1 MLGATPGDRRRVG
14 RADSRATRGAFVTDV
29 AHLVL
34 AGETPQVLGER
45 LGCALMGTPQQGT
58 SRDTA
63 GWPPARLIPTVGIR
77 GDEDRERR
85 ATSSL
90 LAVMR
95 AVPEFGHALLKELG
109 APKSPVIE
117 TFAEVRFKDA
127 TGKTVIPDGAI
138 VCRRGQKEWTCLVEV
153 KTAGAPLRPEQ
164 VNSYV
169 DIARDHGFD
178 GVLTISNQITARSDE
193 SPVVVDK
200 RKLKRTALWHFSWW
214 RVLTEAIVQH
224 RFRGIS
230 DPDQAW
236 ILGELIAY
244 LDSEA
249 SGAGGFGDMGDKWVG
264 VRKAA
269 HDGTLRASDTEAST
283 VADRWEEFTQYLC
296 LGLSQDLGRSVT
308 SPRPRGQTTAA
319 RLDESVKELATQGT
333 LTASLRV
340 PDAVGDIRIRADLR
354 ARRTLTSVTI
364 DAPREGRAKP
374 RINWLLRQLADAP
387 GDLRVEAAFPNA
399 RQTTSALLA
408 DIRDEPE
415 KLLYP
420 ADPKREPKAFTVTL
434 ARPMGQKRGK
444 EEGSFVRETRSQTF
458 DFYRDIVQQLKSWQ
472 ARPPKLRGQD
482 EDVSAT
488 PSPEPPP
495 FEQADQREV
504 GEALDPLASL
514 DAP

>member
-1 MLGATPGDRRRVG
+1 MAV
-14 RADSRATRGAFVTDV
+14 SR
-29 AHLVL
+29 
-34 AGETPQVLGER
+34 
-45 LGCALMGTPQQGT
+45 QGT
-58 SRDTA
+58 SGLDTS
-63 GWPPARLIPTVGIR
+63 GWHPARLIPTAGIR
-77 GDEDRERR
+77 GQEEQERR

-109 APKSPVIE
+109 APKAPVIE
-117 TFAEVRFKDA
+117 TFTEVRFKADD
-127 TGKTVIPDGAI
+127 GKTVIPDGAI
-138 VCRRGQKEWTCLVEV
+138 VCRRGGKEWTCLVEV
-153 KTAGAPLRPEQ
+153 KTGGAPLRPHQ
-164 VNSYV
+164 VNGYLDV
-169 DIARDHGFD
+169 ARDNKFD
-178 GVLTISNQITARSDE
+178 GVLTISNQITGRSDE

-244 LDSEA
+244 LDSAA
-249 SGAGGFGDMGDKWVG
+249 SGAGGFEDMGDKWVA

-269 HDGTLRASDTEAST
+269 HDGILRASDAEASV
-283 VADRWEEFTQYLC
+283 VAERWQEFTQYLC
-296 LGLSQDLGRSVT
+296 LGLSQDLGTDVT
-308 SPRPRGQTTAA
+308 APRPRGQAASA
-319 RLDESVKELATQGT
+319 RLAESVKELAERGT

-340 PDAVGDIRIRADLR
+340 PDAVGDICIRADLR

-374 RINWLLRQLADAP
+374 RLNWLLRQLPDAP
-387 GDLRVEAAFPNA
+387 ADLQIEAVFPNA
-399 RQTTSALLA
+399 RQTTSELLA
-408 DIRDEPE
+408 DAREEPE

-434 ARPMGQKRGK
+434 ARAMGQKRGK
-444 EEGSFVRETRSQTF
+444 AEGSFVRETRAQTF
-458 DFYRDIVQQLKSWQ
+458 DFYRDIVQQLKVWQ
-472 ARPPKLRGQD
+472 ARPPKLRGK
-482 EDVSAT
+482 EADVTQA

-495 FEQADQREV
+495 FEQADVQEA
-504 GEALDPLASL
+504 GEATDALASA
-514 DAP
+514 DSP

>member
-1 MLGATPGDRRRVG
+1 M
-14 RADSRATRGAFVTDV
+14 ATRGTLGVDTDEW
-29 AHLVL
+29 H
-34 AGETPQVLGER
+34 
-45 LGCALMGTPQQGT
+45 
-58 SRDTA
+58 
-63 GWPPARLIPTVGIR
+63 PARLIPTAGIR
-77 GDEDRERR
+77 GQEEQERR

-127 TGKTVIPDGAI
+127 EGKTVIPDGAI
-138 VCRRGQKEWTCLVEV
+138 VCRRGQKEWICLVEV
-153 KTAGAPLRPEQ
+153 KTASAPLRAEQ
-164 VNSYV
+164 VNSYLDV
-169 DIARDHGFD
+169 ARESGFD
-178 GVLTISNQITARSDE
+178 GVLTISNQLTARSEE
-193 SPVVVDK
+193 SPVNVDK
-200 RKLKRTALWHFSWW
+200 RKLRRTSLWHFSWW

-244 LDSEA
+244 LDNEA
-249 SGAGGFGDMGDKWVG
+249 SGAGGFEDMGEKWVS

-269 HDGTLRASDTEAST
+269 HDGTLRANDVEATAVTE
-283 VADRWEEFTQYLC
+283 RWEEFTQYLC
-296 LGLSQDLGRSVT
+296 LGLSQDLGRLVT
-308 SPRPRGQTTAA
+308 SPRHRGQTTAA
-319 RLDESVKELATQGT
+319 RLDESVKELAEQGT

-364 DAPREGRAKP
+364 EAPREGRAKP

-387 GDLRVEAAFPNA
+387 GDLRIEAAFPNA
-399 RQTTSALLA
+399 RQTTSELLA
-408 DIRDEPE
+408 DAREDPE

-420 ADPKREPKAFTVTL
+420 TERRREPRAFTVTL

-444 EEGSFVRETRSQTF
+444 TEGSFVRETRAQTF
-458 DFYRDIVQQLKSWQ
+458 DFYRDIVQQLKPWQ
-472 ARPPKLRGQD
+472 ARPPKLRPQD
-482 EDVSAT
+482 GDVAQL

-495 FEQADQREV
+495 FEQADEREV
-504 GEALDPLASL
+504 GEATDPMSSG